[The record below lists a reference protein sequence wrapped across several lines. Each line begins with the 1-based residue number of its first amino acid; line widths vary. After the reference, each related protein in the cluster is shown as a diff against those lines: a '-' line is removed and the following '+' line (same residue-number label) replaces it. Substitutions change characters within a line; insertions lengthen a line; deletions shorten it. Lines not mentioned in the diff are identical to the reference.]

1 MVLSPY
7 FLAHILTYLR
17 SMRKG
22 TAISFHVLF
31 IKVPDGLLGITEI
44 FLKTMGQSFKCAKDM
59 DASVSAW

>member
-17 SMRKG
+17 SVRKG

-31 IKVPDGLLGITEI
+31 IKVPGDLLGIIEI
-44 FLKTMGQSFKCAKDM
+44 FFITMGQSLKCAKGM